1 MDSIVNEQSILP
13 PINIDDILEQEN
25 IHNKTESWNKLNKT
39 MKILKLHD
47 FSETFG
53 KEHKYNKE
61 KIKQLKSFFT
71 DMLERKKL
79 QKTKDVVYNKITKS
93 ITEVPGLFFH
103 PANRVFTLRADKTRP
118 STLKSLGPTKGG
130 KKKIYIENEDEE
142 KSPKSTEKIE
152 N

>member
-1 MDSIVNEQSILP
+1 MDSIVNEQSVSP

-25 IHNKTESWNKLNKT
+25 THNKTESWNKLNKT
-39 MKILKLHD
+39 MKIQKLHI

-103 PANRVFTLRADKTRP
+103 PTNRVFTLRADKTRP
-118 STLKSLGPTKGG
+118 STLKSLGPTKGS

-142 KSPKSTEKIE
+142 THQKTTEK
-152 N
+152 